1 MGDDSI
7 QDRICALVASQV
19 RQQKSM
25 VIVGNERFDELGFD
39 VLDIF
44 ELIVKIE
51 DAFMVEITD
60 QETVYL
66 TSVDE
71 TITFIQKK
79 VASDKQA

>member
-51 DAFMVEITD
+51 DAFMIEITD